1 MTLRKNIMFVSLVLI
16 LTVLSGAS
24 EAGDNWPQWRGPH
37 QNGIVDGTGLP
48 LKWSLTE
55 NIRWKTALPSWSAA
69 TPIIWGNRVFVTSP
83 SRAEAKPGVP
93 KAEPTQ
99 GQGRSRRRAS
109 RSAGGPELF
118 LFCISKQD
126 GKVLWQREL
135 DNKNQIHRKQND
147 ATPSP
152 VTDGKHVWIVTGTGI
167 VTAFDMEG
175 KEIWKKDLQADYGAF
190 GLNWGYASSPLLYDG
205 SLIIEVLHGMKTDD
219 PSYIVSLDALT
230 GKVNWHQERPTD
242 AQRESPDAYTTP
254 VLLEHGGKT
263 RIIISGGDYVTGHDP
278 GTGKEIWR
286 AAGLNPLNRPN
297 YRIVGTPIIN
307 GDLIYAPTRQK
318 PLLALRVGGTGD
330 ISESH
335 LVWKYEGSGAPD
347 VPSPICDG
355 TYLYLVDDRGMVT
368 CLNPKTGAVVYGPE
382 TTREGIVSASPII
395 SEGRMYILN
404 EQGITTVVAT
414 GPEFKILATSEL
426 DGSYTLASPA
436 VSGKQIFIRTET
448 HLYCISE

>member
-1 MTLRKNIMFVSLVLI
+1 MIVRRYLMLVSFVLL
-16 LTVLSGAS
+16 LAALSAAS
-24 EAGDNWPQWRGPH
+24 GDTENWPQWRGPH
-37 QNGIVDGTGLP
+37 QNGIVDATGLP
-48 LKWSLTE
+48 LEWSLTK

-69 TPIIWGNRVFVTSP
+69 TPIIWGDRVFVTSP
-83 SRAEAKPGVP
+83 SQDETKP
-93 KAEPTQ
+93 AEPEQ
-99 GQGRSRRRAS
+99 EPAAQQGRRRRAS
-109 RSAGGPELF
+109 RSPGGPELF
-118 LFCISKQD
+118 LFCISKPD
-126 GKVLWQREL
+126 GKVLWKREL

-152 VTDGKHVWIVTGTGI
+152 VTDGQHVWIVTGTGV

-175 KEIWKKDLQADYGAF
+175 KQIWKKDLQQDYGTF
-190 GLNWGYASSPLLYDG
+190 GLNWGYASSPLLHDG
-205 SLIIEVLHGMKTDD
+205 HLIIEVLHGMNTDD
-219 PSYIVSLDALT
+219 PSYIVSLDAAS
-230 GKVNWHQERPTD
+230 GKVNWKQERPTD

-254 VLLEHGGKT
+254 VLLKHGGMT
-263 RIIISGGDYVTGHDP
+263 QIVISGGDYVTGHDP
-278 GTGKEIWR
+278 ETGREIWR

-318 PLLALRVGGTGD
+318 PLLALRAGGTGD
-330 ISESH
+330 ITESH

-355 TYLYLVDDRGMVT
+355 EYLYLVDDRGMVT
-368 CLNPKTGAVVYGPE
+368 CLDPKTGAVVYGPE
-382 TTREGIVSASPII
+382 NTREGIVSASPII

-448 HLYCISE
+448 HLYCIGQ

>member
-1 MTLRKNIMFVSLVLI
+1 LLWI
-16 LTVLSGAS
+16 LGLLLAALGGAA

-37 QNGIVDGTGLP
+37 QNGIVDAVGLP
-48 LKWSLTE
+48 LQWSLTE

-69 TPIIWGNRVFVTSP
+69 TPIIWGDRVFVTSP
-83 SRAEAKPGVP
+83 SPAEPQPAEAGSAP
-93 KAEPTQ
+93 AQ
-99 GQGRSRRRAS
+99 QQGRRRRAS
-109 RSAGGPELF
+109 RSPGGPELF
-118 LFCISKQD
+118 LFCISKSD
-126 GKVLWQREL
+126 GKILWKREL
-135 DNKNQIHRKQND
+135 DNKNRIHRKQND

-152 VTDGKHVWIVTGTGI
+152 VTDGKHVWIVTGTGV
-167 VTAFDMEG
+167 VTAFDMAG
-175 KEIWKKDLQADYGAF
+175 TQIWKKDLQKDYGTF
-190 GLNWGYASSPLLYDG
+190 GHNWGYASSPLLFDG

-219 PSYIVSLDALT
+219 PSYIVSLDARSGT
-230 GKVNWHQERPTD
+230 VKWHQERPTD

-254 VLLEHGGKT
+254 VLLKHGGNAQ
-263 RIIISGGDYVTGHDP
+263 IIISGGDYVTGHDP
-278 GTGKEIWR
+278 ASGKEIWR
-286 AAGLNPLNRPN
+286 ASGLNPLNRPN
-297 YRIVGTPIIN
+297 YRVVGTPIIN

-318 PLLALRVGGTGD
+318 PLLALRAGGTGD

-355 TYLYLVDDRGMVT
+355 RHLYLVDDRGMVT
-368 CLNPKTGAVVYGPE
+368 CLDPQTGAVIYGPE

-414 GPEFKILATSEL
+414 GPEFKVLATNEL